1 VIRTRVG
8 YTGGSTPHPT
18 YRNLADHTES
28 IQIDYDPQV
37 LSYTDLLKVFWRSH
51 RPDRSGSSRQYMSA
65 IFYSDGKQKDAALES
80 KQQATARLG
89 APVATKI
96 MPLQTFTRAEDYHQK
111 YYLRGNREMMR
122 EFAAM
127 YPDARDFTDST
138 AAARVNGYLG
148 GHGEVQSLE
157 NDIGRL
163 GLSRGS
169 RDKLTAMF
177 QLRAGEKP

>member
-1 VIRTRVG
+1 MIRTRVG

-37 LSYTDLLKVFWRSH
+37 LSYTDLLHVFWRSH
-51 RPDRSGSSRQYMSA
+51 RPDRAGGSRQYMSA
-65 IFYSDGKQKDAALES
+65 IFYSDGKQKAAALES
-80 KQQATARLG
+80 KQQAAARLG
-89 APVATKI
+89 APVATEI
-96 MPLQTFTRAEDYHQK
+96 LPLQTFTRAEDYHQK
-111 YYLRGNREMMR
+111 YYLRGNLEIMQ

-138 AAARVNGYLG
+138 AAARINGYLG
-148 GHGEVQSLE
+148 GHGKVQSLE
-157 NDIGRL
+157 NEIDRL

-177 QLRAGEKP
+177 HLRADKSP